1 MALVNDLIP
10 INTLGIHDEESG
22 KWIPVDAFA
31 LRSHTDRLTI
41 DEIKTKFVETYNEIL
56 RVDKSLVEKMLFIE
70 KSTTKEINGIKS
82 SIGNIDDFQSTGTD
96 LVEKIINS
104 LIKRRVNVKDFGA
117 KGDGVTN
124 DQSAFELALSSGY
137 SEIFVP
143 EGTYLVMGLS
153 IPSYTRLIGAGKS
166 SIIKL
171 HSSAD
176 PKKDV
181 IVTKPGSE
189 YIQIESLT
197 SDWNRSKTNNK
208 IGSGPNASCISVKN
222 AKFVWVRN
230 VYAENAGVH
239 GFDVTSPS
247 YNKSTDNQTVYQP
260 GGSNYVW
267 IDNCVAS
274 NFGDDGFTT
283 HFSEYIFIT
292 NCYSFDGNGSAHS
305 NPNTSNT
312 NGFEVDDGSKNVWL
326 HNCHSKKNARGF
338 EVKAH
343 ATAPAAQNV
352 TLANCTSLNDIR
364 SFDFRHI
371 GHHSSTDPLS
381 TTARNINVVNC
392 FAIKPIYN
400 PLYAALSPRAL
411 VISAFVNV
419 NITNFHAIGDPSYD
433 YKNTPAIAFQYKS
446 RNINISNITVKDFR
460 TANADICIYGGA
472 QKADFISI
480 SNVSIFESAPIGIK
494 VGSGVENVNIING
507 NLIGRNAAGSI
518 GVYCSNNQTNINSIN
533 IEKYTTPSEMA
544 GNKYTFVPNNFK
556 NGTRIATT
564 SGYAKTKTSFIA
576 ASTGGARVT
585 GEASAAIATTGGAKA
600 EGVRSVVLA
609 SSGGSSTPNEGSR
622 SLVAAS
628 NNSAITGA
636 GSSRVVLGS
645 NSVMNK
651 KDYTTVWGY
660 GTSATPLSSNVKLE
674 IHSKTGN
681 LTSAGQVKGGSTF
694 SDYAEYFESVDGKS
708 IPSGYFVTL
717 ENEKIRKANQ
727 GDQVLGVI
735 SETAGIVLG
744 ESTFNWQGRFIKNE
758 FGGLIY
764 EDVEVTFIN
773 QEGTEITELRR
784 VPKENP
790 YFNPEEEYI
799 SRSERPEWNIV
810 GMFGQVHV
818 RIDDTVQPGDKILPK
833 VGKGT
838 KSTSNEGFHVMKVT
852 TPFSKERGFG
862 VAVCLITPQ
871 Y

>member
-1 MALVNDLIP
+1 MTLENDLIP
-10 INTLGIHDEESG
+10 VNTLGIQDEETG
-22 KWIPVDAFA
+22 KWVSVDAVA

-41 DEIKTKFVETYNEIL
+41 EEIKNKFSETYNEIL
-56 RVDKSLVEKMLFIE
+56 KIDKSMSEKMLIIE
-70 KSTTKEINGIKS
+70 KSTKDEINGIRS
-82 SIGNIDDFQSTGTD
+82 NVGNIEDFNISGTN
-96 LVEKIINS
+96 LVEKVINS
-104 LIKRRVNVKDFGA
+104 LINRRVTVKDFGA

-124 DQSAFELALSSGY
+124 DQAAFELALSSGY
-137 SEIFVP
+137 SEVFVP
-143 EGTYLVMGLS
+143 EGTYLVMGLA
-153 IPSYTRLIGAGKS
+153 IPSYTRFIGAGKS
-166 SIIKL
+166 TIIKL
-171 HSSAD
+171 HRSAD

-181 IVTKPGSE
+181 ITTKPGAE
-189 YIQIESLT
+189 YIQIENLT
-197 SDWNRSKTNNK
+197 ADWNRSKANNT
-208 IGSGPNASCISVKN
+208 IGSGANATCVSIKN

-230 VYAENAGVH
+230 VYAENAGLH

-247 YNKSTDNQTVYQP
+247 YNKSTDNQTVYQS
-260 GGSNYVW
+260 GGSSYVW

-274 NFGDDGFTT
+274 KFGDDGFTT

-292 NCYSFDGNGSAHS
+292 NCYSFDGNGSAHPS
-305 NPNTSNT
+305 KAANT
-312 NGFEVDDGSKNVWL
+312 NGFEVDDGSKNVWIK
-326 HNCHSKKNARGF
+326 NCHSRKNARGF

-343 ATAPAAQNV
+343 AIAPAAQNV
-352 TLANCTSLNDIR
+352 NLSDCTSLNDIR

-371 GHHSSTDPLS
+371 GHHLSTDPLS

-392 FAIKPIYN
+392 YAIKPIYN
-400 PLYAALSPRAL
+400 SMYEGLSPKAL
-411 VISAFVNV
+411 VVSAFVNV
-419 NITNFHAIGDPSYD
+419 NISNFHAIGDPAYD
-433 YKNTPAIAFQYKS
+433 YKKTPAIAFQYKS
-446 RNINISNITVKDFR
+446 RNINISNITVKDYR
-460 TANADICIYGGA
+460 TADADIYIYGGA
-472 QKADFISI
+472 QKTDYINI

-494 VGSGVENVNIING
+494 VGSGVTNVNISNG
-507 NLIGRNAAGSI
+507 SLIGRNAVGSI
-518 GVYCSNNQTNINSIN
+518 GVYCYNNQANINSIN
-533 IEKYTTPSEMA
+533 IEKYSTPSEMA
-544 GNKYTFVPNNFK
+544 GNKYAFVPNNFK

-576 ASTGGARVT
+576 ASTGGAKVT

-600 EGVRSVVLA
+600 EGVRSAVIA

-622 SLVAAS
+622 SLVVAS
-628 NNSAITGA
+628 NNSSITGA

-660 GTSATPLSSNVKLE
+660 GTSATPLSANIKLE
-674 IHSKTGN
+674 IHSKTGDV
-681 LTSAGQVKGGSTF
+681 TSAGQVKGGSTF
-694 SDYAEYFESVDGKS
+694 SDYAEYFESTDGKS

-744 ESTFNWQGRFIKNE
+744 ESTFNWQGRYIKNE

-764 EDVEVTFIN
+764 EDVDVTFIN
-773 QEGTEITELRR
+773 QEGIEVTELRR

-799 SRSERPEWNIV
+799 ARSERPEWNIV

-818 RIDDTVQPGDKILPK
+818 RIDETVKTGDKIIPK
-833 VGKGT
+833 AGKGT
-838 KSTSNEGFHVMKVT
+838 KSTADKGFHVMKIT
-852 TPFSKERGFG
+852 TPFTKERGFG